1 MRQHSVRLKGA
12 KILLIGA
19 RRKIYKIAEIILY
32 QRRHREICRL
42 QIGKL
47 ADDRVSTR
55 ESQHFSRIPRDIDI
69 SRPERARRSRKV
81 GQRNVIRKRRAIRH
95 HDNLRCDFPFLPEFC
110 RGNLHLQK
118 ICDLAAGVKIGS
130 QIVLP
135 VGSADSHQIIAVGI
149 RILPG
154 SEFRH

>member
-1 MRQHSVRLKGA
+1 MRQDSVRLEGA
-12 KILLIGA
+12 KILLISA
-19 RRKIYKIAEIILY
+19 LSEIDEIAEIILY
-32 QRRHREICRL
+32 QRRHRETRCL

-47 ADDRVSTR
+47 ADDRIPAR
-55 ESQHFSRIPRDIDI
+55 ESQHLSRIPRDINI
-69 SRPERARRSRKV
+69 SRPQRARCSCQV
-81 GQRNVIRKRRAIRH
+81 GQCDVIRKRRAIRH
-95 HDNLRCDFPFLPEFC
+95 HDDLCCDFPLLPEFC
-110 RGNLHLQK
+110 RGNPNLK
-118 ICDLAAGVKIGS
+118 SIFYLAAGVKIGS